1 MPAKYFCKFCKIFVT
16 ENAISRS
23 THEAH
28 FGHKAAVKRFLR
40 DMERNEGRKA
50 REDAMAKRLIDAVDR
65 AAGLPPSSS
74 GSSATPST
82 TAKLPPKSKKP
93 TQETQGPPKVRTFI
107 PGQDND
113 GFDVDNSAEEQQ
125 EAPVYIAV
133 PGEWE
138 TVEEPVVLPTTE
150 LPQDV
155 STDDNNLVAKKRLL
169 DLTETLE
176 EEGYDEGGYSG
187 RGGVKGFQLVEKTLD
202 SVLEHNSVSQDPHEP
217 SSSTVAF
224 KKRKIKGSL
233 RKK

>member
-1 MPAKYFCKFCKIFVT
+1 M
-16 ENAISRS
+16 
-23 THEAH
+23 
-28 FGHKAAVKRFLR
+28 KRFLR

-65 AAGLPPSSS
+65 AAGLSPSSS
-74 GSSATPST
+74 AAPST
-82 TAKLPPKSKKP
+82 TPKLPPNSKKP

-107 PGQDND
+107 PGEDD
-113 GFDVDNSAEEQQ
+113 TEVDNSADTQQ

-150 LPQDV
+150 LRKDDV
-155 STDDNNLVAKKRLL
+155 TFFTDDNNLAAKKRLL

-176 EEGYDEGGYSG
+176 KEGYDEGGYSE
-187 RGGVKGFQLVEKTLD
+187 RGGMKGFQLVEKTLD
-202 SVLEHNSVSQDPHEP
+202 SVLEHNSLPQDPLEP